1 MIVVDAS
8 VLANALTDDG
18 PVGARGRVELGSD
31 PHWAAPEHV
40 VVEVFSAIRGHVLG
54 RKITEQRAADALQ
67 AMTVATVDL
76 VATIPLLSR
85 MWELRHN
92 LTGYDAA
99 YVAVAE
105 TYGCALVTADERL
118 THAPD
123 LRCEI
128 RLALDNP

>member
-1 MIVVDAS
+1 
-8 VLANALTDDG
+8 
-18 PVGARGRVELGSD
+18 
-31 PHWAAPEHV
+31 
-40 VVEVFSAIRGHVLG
+40 
-54 RKITEQRAADALQ
+54 
-67 AMTVATVDL
+67 
-76 VATIPLLSR
+76 

>member
-18 PVGARGRVELGSD
+18 PVGVRSRAELLGD
-31 PHWAAPEHV
+31 PHWLAPEHLP
-40 VVEVFSAIRGHVLG
+40 VEAYSAIRGRYLG
-54 RKITEQRAADALQ
+54 RRISEQRAVDA
-67 AMTVATVDL
+67 VAAVAGMSIDL
-76 VATIPLLSR
+76 LATAPLLGR
-85 MWELRHN
+85 MWQLRSN

-105 TYGCALVTADERL
+105 LCECPLVTADERL
-118 THAPD
+118 SHAPG

-128 RLALDNP
+128 RLV